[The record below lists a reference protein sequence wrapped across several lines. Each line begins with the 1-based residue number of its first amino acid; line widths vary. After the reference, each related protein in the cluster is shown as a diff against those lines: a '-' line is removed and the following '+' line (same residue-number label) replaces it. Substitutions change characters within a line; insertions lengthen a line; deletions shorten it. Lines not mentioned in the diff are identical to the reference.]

1 MTLPARPTQR
11 LAVLAAVAVSAAAYT
26 GPALAHVVGST
37 TPQAG
42 DWPLEPWLL
51 GCLAVSAT
59 LYAIGVARLWRRAGV
74 GHGIRVAQAAA
85 FAAGWLVVAIAL
97 ASPLDP
103 LGVHLFS
110 AHMLQHELLMLVAAP
125 LLVVARPLAA
135 WTWALPARSRSTVGG
150 ALRARH
156 WRRIWSMM
164 RAPLGA
170 WLLHAVALWAW
181 HAPALFSLALR
192 DPVVHSLQHAS
203 FLGTALLFWWAV
215 LGSSARTRIAVALLA
230 LFTTMV
236 HSTVLGALITLSPHL
251 WYPQYAGTSV
261 ALGIDPLVDQQLGG
275 LLMWVPGGLAYLGVG
290 LWLAS
295 RWLKGDE
302 EAVVVTPRA

>member
-1 MTLPARPTQR
+1 MTLPARTIS
-11 LAVLAAVAVSAAAYT
+11 LLAALATVGTNPAAA
-26 GPALAHVVGST
+26 HIVGAT
-37 TPQAG
+37 TPRAG

-51 GCLAVSAT
+51 GCLAASVT

-74 GHGIRVAQAAA
+74 GHGIRVAQVAA
-85 FAAGWLVVAIAL
+85 FAAGWLTVAAAL

-135 WTWALPARSRSTVGG
+135 WTWALPAHSRATVGG
-150 ALRARH
+150 ALRARG
-156 WRRIWSMM
+156 WRRVWSMM

-170 WLLHAVALWAW
+170 WLLHAAALWAW

-192 DPVVHSLQHAS
+192 DPVMHTLQHAS

-215 LGSSARTRIAVALLA
+215 LGSSARVRIGIALLA

-236 HSTVLGALITLSPHL
+236 HSTVLGALITLSPQP
-251 WYPQYAGTSV
+251 WYAAYGATSLD
-261 ALGIDPLVDQQLGG
+261 LGVDPLVDQQLGG
-275 LLMWVPGGLAYLGVG
+275 LLMWVPGGLVYLGAG
-290 LWLAS
+290 LWLAA
-295 RWLKGDE
+295 RWLKSDE
-302 EAVVVTPRA
+302 DAIAVPPRA